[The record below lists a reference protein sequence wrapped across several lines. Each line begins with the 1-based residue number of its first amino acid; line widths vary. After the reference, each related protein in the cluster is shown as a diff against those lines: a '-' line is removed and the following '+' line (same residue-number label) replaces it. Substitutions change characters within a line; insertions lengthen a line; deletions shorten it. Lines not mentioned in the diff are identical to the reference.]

1 MFHCAKR
8 NYLCKLNQRDQPKVI
23 LKTVKLVNKK
33 KQPIPTLLHDGK
45 MADSD
50 GDKAYIVS
58 QVRLFPYNIYSWTG
72 EGACVLGLL
81 NI

>member
-1 MFHCAKR
+1 MQAK
-8 NYLCKLNQRDQPKVI
+8 PKGPT
-23 LKTVKLVNKK
+23 KSHSENCQAREQEKATNSN
-33 KQPIPTLLHDGK
+33 PIARWK

-72 EGACVLGLL
+72 EGGYVLGLL